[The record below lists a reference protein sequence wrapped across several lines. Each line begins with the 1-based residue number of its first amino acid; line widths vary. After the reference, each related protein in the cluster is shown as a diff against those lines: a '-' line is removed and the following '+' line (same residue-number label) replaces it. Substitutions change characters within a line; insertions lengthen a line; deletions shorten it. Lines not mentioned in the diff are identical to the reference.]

1 MAEQAPWETQENEL
15 APWETPEEV
24 PFYTLRPEMLGAGFM
39 AGLGKIDEYTG
50 APLRKFFTE
59 MATGK
64 ELEKAPTGAEQA
76 AMMGAPTT
84 SYQEAY
90 GVPKMLGGGLS
101 PADIYGVG
109 LEIAQDPLML
119 GGYAAKGISKG
130 AEFLKGLGGL
140 GEAAESTAKAGAKAG
155 ASATSAMRGAQE
167 AEQAAAAMGQAAQ
180 EATVGGGEQAAKMT
194 GEFFKVKPPQSVKE
208 IEGWQAPAGLDKMQ
222 QLERMRE
229 IQTTVP
235 DLMVPPTEFHF
246 KMFEDP
252 KAMKSLKSDFDNL
265 SSPVKTQLGKY
276 NISMLNESAQ
286 KTEQTIKGLTPG
298 KEILKTADTG
308 ENFIQNALNTY
319 KAHKQE
325 AGPLFEQMQKSKPLT
340 AADVD
345 FLKGGIIEN
354 TKAAPLLAVDDE
366 GKMFLKP
373 NTSRTG
379 LSDSEYNAI
388 KRVFDDLGGPVTFQ
402 DLQRQREYLRKMI
415 DPANPAATEELSKV
429 RSIML
434 DQLQEMASKKMPNM
448 RQVFQDYAKNETA
461 IDNIEKIIGGK
472 LESMNQIFAANP
484 EKVVKKILSN
494 PNNQEI
500 VSQFL
505 GKDAYNEILASY
517 LEEGFKKSFDEVRG
531 FKPQDMR
538 AFLNQNQNLLAR
550 SMAPEQIERLK
561 ALADHGYLA
570 RRFLDEVNPSG
581 TTEAFLKAIE
591 PGAFTQEVIQKGPIA
606 AVKQGL
612 MSKVLTSQKQK
623 QSMEALNQVLAGA
636 EATTEASAKA
646 KLYEALKA
654 KMPTVT
660 PETAAEVGRAG
671 AATGA
676 VLRMQPKKKEE
687 EKPKAKPNQTNIMQ
701 KLQGSPYQSI
711 LQNALDQGGEQ
722 SFAAANYV
730 LMNRDEKFRKLIN
743 EEEV

>member
-1 MAEQAPWETQENEL
+1 
-15 APWETPEEV
+15 
-24 PFYTLRPEMLGAGFM
+24 
-39 AGLGKIDEYTG
+39 
-50 APLRKFFTE
+50 
-59 MATGK
+59 
-64 ELEKAPTGAEQA
+64 
-76 AMMGAPTT
+76 
-84 SYQEAY
+84 
-90 GVPKMLGGGLS
+90 
-101 PADIYGVG
+101 
-109 LEIAQDPLML
+109 
-119 GGYAAKGISKG
+119 
-130 AEFLKGLGGL
+130 
-140 GEAAESTAKAGAKAG
+140 
-155 ASATSAMRGAQE
+155 
-167 AEQAAAAMGQAAQ
+167 
-180 EATVGGGEQAAKMT
+180 
-194 GEFFKVKPPQSVKE
+194 
-208 IEGWQAPAGLDKMQ
+208 
-222 QLERMRE
+222 
-229 IQTTVP
+229 
-235 DLMVPPTEFHF
+235 
-246 KMFEDP
+246 
-252 KAMKSLKSDFDNL
+252 
-265 SSPVKTQLGKY
+265 
-276 NISMLNESAQ
+276 
-286 KTEQTIKGLTPG
+286 
-298 KEILKTADTG
+298 
-308 ENFIQNALNTY
+308 
-319 KAHKQE
+319 
-325 AGPLFEQMQKSKPLT
+325 
-340 AADVD
+340 
-345 FLKGGIIEN
+345 
-354 TKAAPLLAVDDE
+354 
-366 GKMFLKP
+366 MFLKP